1 MKVLSYGEV
10 NLRFSP
16 PDYMLLEQTNQLTYQ
31 VTGTGVN
38 LLTNLKFF
46 GMEVS
51 LLTSLPDNHVGKAAA
66 ADIRKYGIQD
76 DFIYF
81 NQHHHIGSY
90 FVELGYGIRPTVVT
104 YQNRLASA
112 FCQANPESYHL
123 EEAVMANDIIHICGI
138 TLLLNEKTR
147 TTALELADYANR
159 LGKKLYFDF
168 NYRPSLNT
176 EHSHEFIKA
185 QYEKI
190 LYKADVVFGGIR
202 DIKELLDISVNQEKS
217 YGSQLEE
224 GIQIL
229 KQKYGVKTYV
239 GTNRNDRDGKNMLSG
254 FMDGESFKTSQEWP
268 VEIYDRIGAGD
279 AYAAGIIYGLNQE
292 KWSEEKVLEF
302 ATCNAVLA
310 HTIPGD
316 VPYTNVEEVQSLMNG
331 ERQTLIR

>member
-1 MKVLSYGEV
+1 MNILSYGEV

-16 PDYMLLEQTNQLTYQ
+16 PDYQLLEQTNQLTYQ

-38 LLTNLKFF
+38 LLTNLKAF
-46 GMEVS
+46 GMTTN

-66 ADIRKYGIQD
+66 AHIRKYGIQD
-76 DFIYF
+76 TFIYF

-90 FVELGYGIRPTVVT
+90 FVELGYGNRPTVVT

-112 FCQANPESYHL
+112 FCQAEPEDYNL
-123 EEAVMANDIIHICGI
+123 EAVVEANDIIHICGI

-147 TTALELADYANR
+147 TTALKLATCANK

-176 EHSHEFIKA
+176 EHSHLFIKE

-202 DIKELLDISVNQEKS
+202 DITELLAISVDTSQP
-217 YGSQLEE
+217 YLSQLEE
-224 GIQIL
+224 GIRTF
-229 KQKYGVKTYV
+229 KQKYGVQTYV
-239 GTNRNDRDGKNMLSG
+239 GTNRDYSNGQHLLSG
-254 FMDGESFKTSQEWP
+254 FIDGATFKVSQKRG
-268 VEIYDRIGAGD
+268 VDIYDRIGAGD

-292 KWSEEKVLEF
+292 DWSEEKTLEF
-302 ATCNAVLA
+302 AVCNAVLA

-316 VPYTNVEEVQSLMNG
+316 VPYTSIENVQSLMNG
-331 ERQTLIR
+331 EQQTLIR